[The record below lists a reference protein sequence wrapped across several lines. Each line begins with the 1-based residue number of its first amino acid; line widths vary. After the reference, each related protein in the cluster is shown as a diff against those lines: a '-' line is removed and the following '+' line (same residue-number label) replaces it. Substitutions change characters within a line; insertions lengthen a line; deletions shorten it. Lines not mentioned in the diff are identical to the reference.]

1 MIAKLTQTL
10 QRLTTDWAAQLQ
22 PDAIQAACD
31 AVGYTQWRDRL
42 LNPVVTVQGCW
53 PRSRRRPF
61 SATQHNPTTSLVG
74 ISFHCHET

>member
-31 AVGYTQWRDRL
+31 AVGYTLWRDRL
-42 LNPVVTVQGCW
+42 LNPAVTVQVLVV
-53 PRSRRRPF
+53 
-61 SATQHNPTTSLVG
+61 SL
-74 ISFHCHET
+74 